1 MDTNTKQL
9 AMAIRH
15 LYNTM
20 SGLSKQT
27 TLNGHRVEVS
37 TGRKMTDPILVMVE
51 DNNGNHVWLKASKRA
66 CAVNNLY
73 SISEKAAQVIA

>member
-1 MDTNTKQL
+1 MNTATKQL

-27 TLNGHRVEVS
+27 ILNGHKVEVS
-37 TGRKMTDPILVMVE
+37 TGRKMTEPILVMVE
-51 DNNGNHVWLKASKRA
+51 DNNGNHVWFKASKRA
-66 CAVNNLY
+66 CAANSLY
-73 SISEKAAQVIA
+73 NISEKAAQVIA